1 MARKKRYRTKLKSGV
16 LLLAEPFMLDPNF
29 RRTVVYLVDYKPDE
43 GAFGTILNRPLEIT
57 VGDAVEEFRGVS
69 SSLYFG
75 GPVQQESL
83 YFLHRIG
90 DSLKSGFPIFED
102 IYWGGDFEQLKER
115 LLVEDIDESHLR
127 FFIGYAGWAP
137 QQLEQELEQNAWIVT
152 NALPED
158 IFHTEGRDL
167 WRRIMEELGGL
178 YRVFARAPD
187 HPMVN

>member
-1 MARKKRYRTKLKSGV
+1 MSLAPGV

-29 RRTVVYLVDYKPDE
+29 RRSVVYLVDYKPEE

-57 VGDAVEEFRGVS
+57 VGDAVEEFRGIS

-83 YFLHRIG
+83 YFLHRLG
-90 DSLKSGFPIFED
+90 DTMRSGFKIFDD
-102 IYWGGDFEQLKER
+102 IYWGGDFEILKEK
-115 LLVEDIDESHLR
+115 LLFEEIEDTQLR

-137 QQLEQELEQNAWIVT
+137 GQLERELEEKAWIVT
-152 NALPED
+152 NARAED

-167 WRRIMEELGGL
+167 WKKIMEELGDL
-178 YRVFARAPD
+178 YRVFASAPE
-187 HPMVN
+187 HPMLN